1 MVVGVEPKK
10 AAEEAMNDRAYLLI
24 SGTLF
29 GIVATLHLLRW
40 LNGWPV
46 TVGPWSVPM
55 WVSWLG
61 TLVPSAL
68 CVWAFRLASRNRP

>member
-10 AAEEAMNDRAYLLI
+10 AAEEAMNNRASSLI
-24 SGTLF
+24 SATLF
-29 GIVATLHLLRW
+29 GIVAILYLLRW

-61 TLVPSAL
+61 TLVPSVL
-68 CVWAFRLASRNRP
+68 CVWAFSLASRNRP